1 MIDQFL
7 AKAAF
12 RPLYRE
18 DGTINKT
25 ECTLFCRP
33 DQLCQ
38 CRVVTEIAG
47 TVTEHAAAETG
58 LKAGTPVIT
67 GTGDSTSEAVS
78 VGIVEPGEL
87 MFQFGSS
94 LFSITAPAMK

>member
-1 MIDQFL
+1 MDKNHEPEVYEKTFKFLTGSSYITAKLTGNFVIDQFL

-33 DQLCQ
+33 DASC
-38 CRVVTEIAG
+38 VN
-47 TVTEHAAAETG
+47 
-58 LKAGTPVIT
+58 
-67 GTGDSTSEAVS
+67 AV
-78 VGIVEPGEL
+78 L
-87 MFQFGSS
+87 
-94 LFSITAPAMK
+94 